1 MKENKYISN
10 LILFGPLGREVN
22 GQCVPVRGVRRDLVA
37 SDRPKSVTLNRGWP
51 GMRRRQPLPVGSHS
65 GYCILRYLRSGRSQ
79 WVFYRDPRRSCIV
92 LMGQVIKRPN
102 VDPYPSGRSGI
113 TRKESQTEAVQ
124 EVGLIRSSD
133 DALGHLGRGS
143 TGNRCCRVASQ
154 KRTTCEGI
162 LVWSELECWLRSI
175 SMYRGGERC
184 KVCR

>member
-1 MKENKYISN
+1 MNENKSISN
-10 LILFGPLGREVN
+10 LILLGPLGREAN

-102 VDPYPSGRSGI
+102 VGPYPSGRRGI

-124 EVGLIRSSD
+124 EVGLIHSSD
-133 DALGHLGRGS
+133 DALGNLGRGIS
-143 TGNRCCRVASQ
+143 GKRGCRVASQ

-162 LVWSELECWLRSI
+162 LVWSELEFWLRSI
-175 SMYRGGERC
+175 SMYRGGVRC

>member
-1 MKENKYISN
+1 MKENEYISN
-10 LILFGPLGREVN
+10 LILFGPLGREAN

-92 LMGQVIKRPN
+92 LIGQVIKRPN
-102 VDPYPSGRSGI
+102 VDPYLSGRRGI
-113 TRKESQTEAVQ
+113 TRKESQTDAMQEA
-124 EVGLIRSSD
+124 GLIHSSD
-133 DALGHLGRGS
+133 DALGNLGGDISGKRG
-143 TGNRCCRVASQ
+143 CRVASQ

-162 LVWSELECWLRSI
+162 LVWSELEFWLRSI
-175 SMYRGGERC
+175 SMYRGGVRC